1 MDINYPVVIIAAAVT
16 SVAAEVIHPHIYGL
30 DLLPSFRIE
39 IGDNKYL
46 HIHHWLY
53 GLTGLTILYL
63 WPTPKKWLNSM
74 LLGGLLGMFAQ
85 GLSYST
91 SHFVLY
97 DRERFELARA
107 NDSE

>member
-1 MDINYPVVIIAAAVT
+1 
-16 SVAAEVIHPHIYGL
+16 
-30 DLLPSFRIE
+30 
-39 IGDNKYL
+39 
-46 HIHHWLY
+46 
-53 GLTGLTILYL
+53 
-63 WPTPKKWLNSM
+63 M

>member
-1 MDINYPVVIIAAAVT
+1 MDINFPIVVTAAAI
-16 SVAAEVIHPHIYGL
+16 SSIIGEVIHPHVYGL

-46 HIHHWLY
+46 HVHHWLY
-53 GLTGLTILYL
+53 GLGGLTLLYYY
-63 WPTPKKWLNSM
+63 PTSKTWLNSM
-74 LLGGLLGMFAQ
+74 FLGGLLGILAQ

-97 DRERFELARA
+97 DREKFEIARVV
-107 NDSE
+107 EPE